1 MKNKKKHLSKSAMS
15 ILLALVL
22 LVSTA
27 AVGIIATSAAYSDGI
42 LPSDN
47 AADVTNKIAA
57 KSKDGSEELGAKDDS
72 DSVGWTTGDCKVH
85 YKIGSSGTWEDANI
99 DSSGIMTITYS
110 GSSSVTM
117 LFDLVAENWWYKG
130 KEGQYQINSVT
141 TDDSAN
147 YYAWYDKSS
156 DSGNKGDRDYQVTLP
171 SAGTYK
177 FRYVTRTNK
186 GSQSDAELQFNFW
199 KVNTSYTISYNDP
212 TNGSFT
218 TAPDSATSGS
228 SVSFTATPSTGYTID
243 TVTVTSGSSTVS
255 TTNSGNTYTFTM
267 PSAAVSVN
275 ATFKKASYDITANAT
290 QCTVSGY
297 TTPAEYGS
305 LVSFIVTP
313 ETGYALK
320 TLTVKSGNTTVNT
333 TKIDD
338 TRYSFTMPAGN
349 VTITAVCASTSG
361 EVEVYFKSATAWVY
375 HPVISVNGGAEQEMT
390 NTGTYLDKGSKSDA
404 VKPKSDTGSLRYAWY
419 RVSLTGVDTSKP
431 VSIHIHGKDTYM
443 EAEGTFNISSGSQ
456 VYLACD
462 NLMEG
467 KTLVDI
473 SSLSEADRDF
483 YDTPLNM
490 INN

>member
-72 DSVGWTTGDCKVH
+72 DSLGDGTSASYMFHRVGGTLNSETSAASTFTRTTG
-85 YKIGSSGTWEDANI
+85 
-99 DSSGIMTITYS
+99 
-110 GSSSVTM
+110 SSVT
-117 LFDLVAENWWYKG
+117 FTT
-130 KEGQYQINSVT
+130 T
-141 TDDSAN
+141 TDD
-147 YYAWYDKSS
+147 WYLVAAS
-156 DSGNKGDRDYQVTLP
+156 DSDTLYNTYVYDSTP
-171 SAGTYK
+171 YVKVGSTRQQSKITSGSCWIEPYTDGSKNAGVKLKAPAGTV
-177 FRYVTRTNK
+177 VTVEFTNTS
-186 GSQSDAELQFNFW
+186 GNE
-199 KVNTSYTISYNDP
+199 NTYIATFASSSYTISYNDP

-218 TAPDSATSGS
+218 TAPTSATSGS

-275 ATFKKASYDITANAT
+275 ATFKKASYTITKSETA
-290 QCTVSGY
+290 CTISGY
-297 TTPAEYGS
+297 ESPAEYGS

-333 TKIDD
+333 TKIDNAH
-338 TRYSFTMPAGN
+338 YSFTMPAGN

-361 EVEVYFKSATAWVY
+361 NVEVYFKSATAWVY
-375 HPVISVNGGAEQEMT
+375 HPFITVNDGAEQEMT
-390 NTGTYLDKGSKSDA
+390 NTGTYLENGSKSDA

-419 RVSLTGVDTSKP
+419 KVTLNGVDTSKP
-431 VSIHIHGKDTYM
+431 VTINIRGNDTYM
-443 EAEGTFNISSGSQ
+443 HAVGTFNVSSGSEL
-456 VYLACD
+456 YLACD

-490 INN
+490 IND

>member
-27 AVGIIATSAAYSDGI
+27 AVGIIATSAAYADGI

-72 DSVGWTTGDCKVH
+72 EELGWDTEKCGINL
-85 YKIGSSGTWEDANI
+85 KIGSANTQWLAT
-99 DSSGIMTITYS
+99 DSNGLVSFTVSSTSTITYEL
-110 GSSSVTM
+110 T
-117 LFDLVAENWWYKG
+117 AEYGGNQRWYKKAG
-130 KEGQYQINSVT
+130 GTGNPSESASQTDIFYAKWDVRDGTDSFSFNVT
-141 TDDSAN
+141 
-147 YYAWYDKSS
+147 
-156 DSGNKGDRDYQVTLP
+156 
-171 SAGTYK
+171 AGTYNVK
-177 FRYVTRTNK
+177 FDTLEQDGVQLKYH
-186 GSQSDAELQFNFW
+186 FW
-199 KVNTSYTISYNDP
+199 KTSTSYNITYNNP
-212 TNGSFT
+212 SNGSFT

-267 PSAAVSVN
+267 PSAAVSVS
-275 ATFKKASYDITANAT
+275 ASFKKASYAITANAT
-290 QCTVSGY
+290 ACTVSGY
-297 TTPAEYGS
+297 TTPAEYG
-305 LVSFIVTP
+305 LPVSFTVTP
-313 ETGYALK
+313 NTGYALK

-333 TKIDD
+333 TKNDD
-338 TRYSFTMPAGN
+338 THYSFTMPAGA
-349 VTITAVCASTSG
+349 VTITATCTTTSG
-361 EVEVYFKSATAWVY
+361 SVDIYFKSATAWVY
-375 HPVISVNGGAEQEMT
+375 HPVISVNDGAEQEMT
-390 NTGTYLDKGSKSDA
+390 VDSYLDNGPKSSL

-419 RVSLTGVDTSKP
+419 KVSLTGVDTSKP

-473 SSLSEADRDF
+473 STLSTEEKDF

>member
-27 AVGIIATSAAYSDGI
+27 AVGIIATSAAYADGI

-72 DSVGWTTGDCKVH
+72 EEVGAWSTTNNGIH
-85 YKIGSSGTWEDANI
+85 IKIGSAAYADYNTN
-99 DSSGIMTITYS
+99 SSGLATFTVSSSTTITY
-110 GSSSVTM
+110 T
-117 LFDLVAENWWYKG
+117 LFAEYDNNKRWYKKANG
-130 KEGQYQINSVT
+130 TGAPSDTSSQTDNYFAKYEG
-141 TDDSAN
+141 
-147 YYAWYDKSS
+147 S
-156 DSGNKGDRDYQVTLP
+156 DGNAEFSFTV
-171 SAGTYK
+171 SAGTYNVQ
-177 FRYVTRTNK
+177 F
-186 GSQSDAELQFNFW
+186 DAIENNGVQLKYHFW
-199 KVNTSYTISYNDP
+199 KTSTSYNISYNDP
-212 TNGSFT
+212 TNGSFST
-218 TAPDSATSGS
+218 KPTSATSGS

-275 ATFKKASYDITANAT
+275 ATFKKASYTITKSETA
-290 QCTVSGY
+290 CTISSY
-297 TTPAEYGS
+297 ESPAEYGS
-305 LVSFIVTP
+305 TVYFTVTP
-313 ETGYALK
+313 NTGYALK

-338 TRYSFTMPAGN
+338 THYSFTMPAGA
-349 VTITAVCASTSG
+349 VTITATCTTTSG
-361 EVEVYFKSATAWVY
+361 SVEIYFKSATAWVY
-375 HPVISVNGGAEQEMT
+375 HPVISVNDGAEQEMT
-390 NTGTYLDKGSKSDA
+390 VDSYLDNGPKSSL

-419 RVSLTGVDTSKP
+419 KVNLTGVDTSKP

-443 EAEGTFNISSGSQ
+443 EAEGTFNISSGSK

-473 SSLSEADRDF
+473 SDLSTEEKDF